1 MSPAGILF
9 LAGALVA
16 LHGAPL
22 QAQEIIDRIAARV
35 ENDVILL
42 SDIRGLARY
51 QQLVDGRSESDTQ
64 ILDRLIDQ
72 WIVRSEAEA
81 AQFPHPQ
88 DPEVNSAVEQLRKSY
103 ASPQEYEARKKL
115 AGLTDA
121 DIRKMLVAQLYLNN
135 YLDSRF
141 RPAVQIDSKAL
152 EEFYQKS
159 IVQRAQAR
167 GQAAPSL
174 DASKDYIQEALVQ
187 RGINEQADRWLKE
200 SRARLKVE
208 KFLDEAANDR

>member
-1 MSPAGILF
+1 MFRAGIVF
-9 LAGALVA
+9 LAGALLA
-16 LHGAPL
+16 LYVAPL
-22 QAQEIIDRIAARV
+22 HAQEIIDRIAARV

-42 SDIRGLARY
+42 SDVRALGRY

-72 WIVRSEAEA
+72 WIVRNEAEA

-88 DPEVNSAVEQLRKSY
+88 DPEVNSAAEQLRKSY
-103 ASPQEYEARKKL
+103 APEEYEARKKQ
-115 AGLTDA
+115 AGLADA

-141 RPAVQIDSKAL
+141 RPAVQIDANAI

-159 IVQRAQAR
+159 IVPRARTR
-167 GQAAPSL
+167 GQAAPSF

-208 KFLDEAANDR
+208 KFLDEGRK